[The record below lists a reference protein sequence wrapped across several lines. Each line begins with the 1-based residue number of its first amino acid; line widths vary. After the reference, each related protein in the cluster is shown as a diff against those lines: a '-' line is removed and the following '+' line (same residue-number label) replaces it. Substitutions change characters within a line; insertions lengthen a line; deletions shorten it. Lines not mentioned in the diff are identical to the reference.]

1 LVCRSFYEPKDKTQT
16 SKKEKLSLDDLNT
29 NEQEVFTALKQW
41 RNDFAL
47 NSGWSAFGICHN
59 AHLMEIAKIKPETM
73 EELEKV
79 KGFGEVRTKKYGED
93 ILAVLNVF

>member
-1 LVCRSFYEPKDKTQT
+1 
-16 SKKEKLSLDDLNT
+16 
-29 NEQEVFTALKQW
+29 
-41 RNDFAL
+41 
-47 NSGWSAFGICHN
+47 
-59 AHLMEIAKIKPETM
+59 MEIAKIKPETM